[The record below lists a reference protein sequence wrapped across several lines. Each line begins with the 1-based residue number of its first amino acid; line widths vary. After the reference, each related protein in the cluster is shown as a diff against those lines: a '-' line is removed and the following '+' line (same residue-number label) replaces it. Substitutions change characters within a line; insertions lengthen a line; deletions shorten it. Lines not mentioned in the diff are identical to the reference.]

1 MRFGSGF
8 HQQGLWG
15 GAGWFEV
22 RFYQGFTR
30 RSLLSGFRAVL
41 RGLRGGFDRV
51 PHVLQG
57 LVVCLGGK

>member
-1 MRFGSGF
+1 MRVVSGF

-30 RSLLSGFRAVL
+30 VPPEPAGWSG
-41 RGLRGGFDRV
+41 
-51 PHVLQG
+51 
-57 LVVCLGGK
+57 VV